1 MKQNYLSEVIYQIFA
16 LIIVVIVVHAVYV
29 AVIRP
34 NAEFVQEQQAIMTAA
49 DENYVPDRSLYIVLR
64 DFEQETCIILMFWA
78 LAIIGMKT
86 QRTIRERRLL
96 DRMLL
101 QVSEGTSILPE
112 DARQYARPVQAL
124 PEKERSYLLP
134 RAILSGLHRFG
145 TTRSIQDAAAT
156 IKDLCDNESE
166 RLESELAIVRY
177 IAWAIP
183 SIGFLGTVRGIG
195 TALGQ
200 AHQAVSGD
208 ILGVTVS
215 LGVAFNSTFVAL
227 VTSILLMFLLH
238 QLLLVQ
244 DRLVLDTQGYCD
256 EHLIRYLQVP
266 ERDSFDRGAI
276 APAASGGATSL
287 ANPGTP
293 A

>member
-1 MKQNYLSEVIYQIFA
+1 MKQKYLSEIIYQIFA

-34 NAEFVQEQQAIMTAA
+34 NAEIIQQQQTMMQEA
-49 DENYVPDRSLYIVLR
+49 DENYVPERSIYIVMK
-64 DFEQETCIILMFWA
+64 DFEQETCIILFLWA
-78 LAIIGMKT
+78 LSIVGMKT
-86 QRTIRERRLL
+86 LRTMRERSLL
-96 DRMLL
+96 DRELL
-101 QVSEGTSILPE
+101 QVSDGTSILPE

-124 PEKERSYLLP
+124 AEKERGYLLP
-134 RAILSGLHRFG
+134 RALLAGLHRFG
-145 TTRSIQDAAAT
+145 TTRNVQDVAAT
-156 IKDLCDNESE
+156 IRDVCDSESE

-200 AHQAVSGD
+200 AHQAVTGD

-227 VTSILLMFLLH
+227 LTSIMLMFVLH
-238 QLLLVQ
+238 QLSLIQ
-244 DRLVLDTQGYCD
+244 DRLVLDTQTYCD
-256 EHLIRYLQVP
+256 DHLVNYLQVP
-266 ERDSFDRGAI
+266 GKAPSRSLPDNGI
-276 APAASGGATSL
+276 AEPA
-287 ANPGTP
+287 
-293 A
+293 

>member
-1 MKQNYLSEVIYQIFA
+1 MKQNYLSEVIYQLFA
-16 LIIVVIVVHAVYV
+16 LVIAVIVVHAIYV

-34 NAEFVQEQQAIMTAA
+34 NAEFVQQQQEAMTAA
-49 DENYVPDRSLYIVLR
+49 DADYVPERSLYIVLK

-78 LAIIGMKT
+78 LAIIGMKA
-86 QRTIRERRLL
+86 QRTMKERRLL
-96 DRMLL
+96 DRKLL
-101 QVSEGTSILPE
+101 QVSDGTSILPE

-124 PEKERSYLLP
+124 PEQERGYLLP
-134 RAILSGLHRFG
+134 RVILVGLHRFG
-145 TTRSIQDAAAT
+145 TTRNIQDVAAT
-156 IKDLCDNESE
+156 IKDLCETESE
-166 RLESELAIVRY
+166 RLESELNIVRY

-238 QLLLVQ
+238 QLLLIQ
-244 DRLVLDTQGYCD
+244 DRLVLDTQAYTD
-256 EHLIRYLQVP
+256 EYLMRYLQVP
-266 ERDSFDRGAI
+266 GRDDQ
-276 APAASGGATSL
+276 
-287 ANPGTP
+287 
-293 A
+293 